1 MRPAGSRA
9 LSSSA
14 LANLLER
21 TRSEAERVRN
31 GTAAAAAT
39 GLLTA
44 VASASS
50 GTLADSVTVL
60 MRRKDTR
67 GKPLTAANQWRR
79 YCRDKHVAPW
89 PVTLPKLQGYLVW
102 RLATET
108 RSSGRLFKAS
118 GPAAAICWLKRYA
131 LARGTWELTV
141 AEEALLARVRRVVPM
156 HVPASRTSTRVLS
169 TAELVRLV
177 QAMRLAPPSA
187 HLRLARA
194 VLALAVTLQSRG
206 TELRRARM
214 RDFVAAPEGVVVSV
228 VFGKV
233 AGNRSE
239 IPRHLIF
246 GPHLAGELAYLCP
259 RAAYQA
265 LASRHLPGYTPA
277 WHDDCHMHADRP
289 LLGLLAGE
297 VMTASPLPS
306 TAIVRMLE
314 PYMRSAGLDVGGMDA
329 HFGRATGGSL
339 LEFGV
344 GLDEETVALMAGR
357 GVHGS
362 VYRSRYRN
370 LRSDAPLFAT
380 HCGARVAAARGEFA
394 PTRTLECCD

>member
-1 MRPAGSRA
+1 VLRLAMRPVGSRA

-14 LANLLER
+14 LADLLER
-21 TRSEAERVRN
+21 TRGEAERVRS
-31 GTAAAAAT
+31 GTAAAATT
-39 GLLTA
+39 GLLSA

-50 GTLADSVTVL
+50 GTLADSVNVL
-60 MRRKDTR
+60 MRRRDTR

-79 YCRDKHVAPW
+79 YCRDKQVAPW

-118 GPAAAICWLKRYA
+118 GSAAAVSWLKRYA
-131 LARGTWELTV
+131 LARGIWELTV
-141 AEEALLARVRRVVPM
+141 AEEALLARVQRVVPM

-177 QAMRLAPPSA
+177 RAMRLAPPSA

-194 VLALAVTLQSRG
+194 VLALAVTLQSRW

-246 GPHLAGELAYLCP
+246 GPHLAGELASCARGL
-259 RAAYQA
+259 R
-265 LASRHLPGYTPA
+265 T
-277 WHDDCHMHADRP
+277 RP
-289 LLGLLAGE
+289 SHR
-297 VMTASPLPS
+297 V
-306 TAIVRMLE
+306 IC
-314 PYMRSAGLDVGGMDA
+314 
-329 HFGRATGGSL
+329 RATRPPGTTTATCTLTVRFSACWQARSWL
-339 LEFGV
+339 LRHCPPPPLCRALRAGQTLVVFKTPV
-344 GLDEETVALMAGR
+344 DRSVAFKTP
-357 GVHGS
+357 V
-362 VYRSRYRN
+362 
-370 LRSDAPLFAT
+370 
-380 HCGARVAAARGEFA
+380 
-394 PTRTLECCD
+394 